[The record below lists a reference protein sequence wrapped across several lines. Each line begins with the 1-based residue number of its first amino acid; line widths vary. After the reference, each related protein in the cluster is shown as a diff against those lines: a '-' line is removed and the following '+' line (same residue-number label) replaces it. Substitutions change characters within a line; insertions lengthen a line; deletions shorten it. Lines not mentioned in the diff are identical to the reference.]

1 MAGSQARATCHVQMT
16 PNVRATSLHQAL
28 RPAIRHLAS
37 GQTAD
42 WRSGSALHPVQR
54 IVVGRKHID
63 LVESSGAATLT
74 TPKPQPRREPNEWF
88 GRIHRAIRNERERM
102 TSGPVPVFVCLGYAQ
117 QPTNK
122 PAAHQAAYVT
132 AYPVVTLAPG
142 RDRRMPLLG

>member
-1 MAGSQARATCHVQMT
+1 MT
-16 PNVRATSLHQAL
+16 PNDRATSLHQAL
-28 RPAIRHLAS
+28 PPAIRHLAS

-42 WRSGSALHPVQR
+42 WRSGLALDPVKR
-54 IVVGRKHID
+54 IVVGRQHID

-74 TPKPQPRREPNEWF
+74 TSKPQPRREPNEWF
-88 GRIHRAIRNERERM
+88 GRIHGAIRKERARL
-102 TSGPVPVFVCLGYAQ
+102 TSGPVPVFVCLEYAQ
-117 QPTNK
+117 QPANK